1 MILDEIVLKTKNRL
15 KDIDND
21 EREKMEKQAYN
32 IIRKND
38 FPFYQAL
45 SKKDLSFIAEV
56 KKASPS
62 KGIICEKFNPLEIAK
77 EYERISIDAIS
88 VLTERD
94 FFQGSPQYLKDI
106 NNLVS
111 TPTLRKDFIVDVY
124 QIHEAKTLGASA
136 ILLICAILDEK
147 KLNNFYKE
155 AKKLNLDVLV
165 EAHNREEIDKAL
177 NIGSDIIGINNRD
190 LKTFNVDL
198 SISEKMRK
206 FIPSNKIM
214 VSESGYFNRE
224 DIIRANNIG
233 VDAVLIGESFM
244 KSSSKETLLN
254 NLKGLAQ

>member
-1 MILDEIVLKTKNRL
+1 MILDDIVIKTKLRL
-15 KDIDND
+15 KEIDAK
-21 EREKMEKQAYN
+21 EREKMEKNAY
-32 IIRKND
+32 K
-38 FPFYQAL
+38 FPSNKDCSFYKAL
-45 SKKDLSFIAEV
+45 SKEDLSFVAEV

-62 KGIICEKFNPLEIAK
+62 KGIICENFNPIEIAK

-94 FFQGSPQYLKDI
+94 FFQGRPQYLKDI

-111 TPTLRKDFIVDVY
+111 TPTLRKDFIVDLY

-136 ILLICAILDEK
+136 ILLICSILDQK
-147 KLNNFYKE
+147 TLNLFYSE

-177 NIGSDIIGINNRD
+177 NIEANIIGINNRD
-190 LKTFNVDL
+190 LKTFNIDL
-198 SISEKMRK
+198 SVSERLRK
-206 FIPSNKIM
+206 YIPSNKIM

-224 DIIRANNIG
+224 DIIRARNIG

-244 KSSSKETLLN
+244 KSSSKETFLN
-254 NLKGLAQ
+254 ELKGLTL